1 MDDDEER
8 DYRDKENAAG
18 TEVKKTN
25 RMIEESKIKMINE
38 SDQIGLNLDKD
49 LETEIKRNQW
59 SKGEIAQK
67 KHWNKA

>member
-8 DYRDKENAAG
+8 DYRDKENAAW

-49 LETEIKRNQW
+49 LETEIKRNQ
-59 SKGEIAQK
+59 
-67 KHWNKA
+67 